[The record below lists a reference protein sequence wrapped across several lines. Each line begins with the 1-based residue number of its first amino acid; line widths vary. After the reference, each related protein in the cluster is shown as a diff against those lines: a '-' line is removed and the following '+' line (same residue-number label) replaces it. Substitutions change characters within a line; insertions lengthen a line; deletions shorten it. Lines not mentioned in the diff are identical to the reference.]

1 MSVFS
6 KIKDFMNRHQR
17 KFLIGGIFIAG
28 SVFAVRYVENF
39 MREWQKKEAIEF
51 IERARKQ
58 NHFEAINNT
67 CGETTLNIS
76 ASLLDK
82 MYETVN
88 TENLILTLKS
98 NPKNKVELWNQ
109 LKNQVFIQAA
119 CIIYS
124 LVILVVL
131 LKLQLNIVGS
141 YLYKDPTSIPFD
153 MQESYL
159 SLSQHFINVGVKK
172 LANTIENKVSSI
184 TENVELGKK
193 MKLSDLETIFW
204 SLQGSLDSD
213 EEGPVCNLK
222 SFIFERDVPTSD
234 DLLSSMLKDTVD
246 LLESEEVKYV
256 VVHLTNRGFMLLS
269 DQLSE
274 FF

>member
-222 SFIFERDVPTSD
+222 SFIFERDVP
-234 DLLSSMLKDTVD
+234 
-246 LLESEEVKYV
+246 YF
-256 VVHLTNRGFMLLS
+256 R
-269 DQLSE
+269 
-274 FF
+274 